1 MSDSNEQFE
10 RPINKFL
17 SDMYD
22 DFFWLISSDPDAFES
37 AQKNLK
43 KLKYNHSQGKKLDNI
58 KSRKEYLER
67 ANKRHADKKRPS
79 TSYFNEDEP
88 ALDYEKIKSK
98 STQQKAMM
106 ESSNTLSN
114 SSKQAKV
121 ANTSIQTVKNTNS
134 NLPEKQTSKE
144 DIIAQNEKKLQEFY
158 QKVDD
163 AHLTEN
169 SKIVLK
175 KMIAYTRKYSE
186 GIVKNYIPFNMR
198 IYCDN
203 NETLYDIVNL
213 IIDSFTYFGY
223 MKNDEAVERSFYVVE
238 EGNHI
243 SDLYNNHNSL
253 VIFKDV
259 DALINKN
266 KATRDKLL
274 NIWETEICDYSNL
287 EGITTIVS
295 DKNRAKIDEAFSNNL
310 VLKDK
315 IFDFE
320 LESTSANTQ
329 EIYHTILNNFKKDYT
344 VSGEFDVKLLD
355 YITETFP
362 KSQLSAPDYAN
373 SLRDQILFNQT
384 NTVIDANSIPKYEKN
399 KSIDEIFEELN
410 SLVGLDNVKD
420 MLKDLVSL
428 MKFKNKTGNSL
439 KISDTNLHMVFL
451 GNPGTGKT
459 TVARMVAGILYNL
472 KYIDQNK
479 LIEVSAKDLIGQ
491 YVGQT
496 APKTIEVIEK
506 ALGGV
511 LFIDEAYSLASKP
524 GSSGNSFNE
533 ECIATLIQA
542 MENYRDNLVVIFA
555 GYSKEMD
562 AFLKSNSGIVSR
574 IGYTLEFN
582 DYTVDELILILK
594 SMFKKA
600 GFFIDE
606 TAIEKAKQIIEE
618 YKNAESFG
626 NARFVRNLYE
636 KAIIKHATNTANSTS
651 KKILK
656 TITANDITAENLL
669 KL

>member
-1 MSDSNEQFE
+1 MSDSNNQYD
-10 RPINKFL
+10 RPQKKFL
-17 SDMYD
+17 EDMYD
-22 DFFWLISSDPDAFES
+22 DFFWLISSDPDAFNAAKE
-37 AQKNLK
+37 KIK
-43 KLKYNHSQGKKLDNI
+43 KLRYNHEHRDTFDNI
-58 KSRKEYLER
+58 KSRKEYLQR
-67 ANKRHADKKRPS
+67 ANSRHSDKRKEA
-79 TSYFNEDEP
+79 TSYFKEDEP
-88 ALDYEKIKSK
+88 MDQHLDQPTLDYKKIKEDALKETANKKAASK
-98 STQQKAMM
+98 KA
-106 ESSNTLSN
+106 EP
-114 SSKQAKV
+114 KEKV
-121 ANTSIQTVKNTNS
+121 QEPAAPQ
-134 NLPEKQTSKE
+134 LSKE
-144 DIIAQNEKKLQEFY
+144 EIAATNARKLQEFY
-158 QKVDD
+158 QKVED
-163 AHLTEN
+163 AHLVEE

-175 KMIAYTRKYSE
+175 KMIDYARKYSE

-203 NETLYDIVNL
+203 DETLYDLVNI

-223 MKNDEAVERSFYVVE
+223 MKDADAVERSFYVVE
-238 EGNHI
+238 DPTHI
-243 SDLYNNHNSL
+243 TDLYSPAHNL

-259 DALINKN
+259 DALANQD
-266 KATRDKLL
+266 KATKDKLL
-274 NIWETEICDYSNL
+274 NIWETTICDYSNL
-287 EGITTIVS
+287 DGITTVVA
-295 DKNRAKIDEAFSNNL
+295 DKNREKIDELFANNS
-310 VLKDK
+310 VLRDK

-320 LESTSANTQ
+320 LISTSANTQ
-329 EIYHTILNNFKKDYT
+329 EIYHQVLNAFKKDYT

-362 KSQLSAPDYAN
+362 RSNLTAPDYAEA
-373 SLRDQILFNQT
+373 LIEQILFNQEF
-384 NTVIDANSIPKYEKN
+384 NVIDANSIPAYEKN

-410 SLVGLDNVKD
+410 SLVGLENVKD

-428 MKFKNKTGNSL
+428 MKFKSKTGDSL
-439 KISDTNLHMVFL
+439 KIKDTNMHMVFL

-459 TVARMVAGILYNL
+459 TVARMIAGILYNL

-496 APKTIEVIEK
+496 APKTIEVIER

-524 GSSGNSFNE
+524 GSTGNSFNE

-574 IGYTLEFN
+574 IGYTMEFK
-582 DYTVDELILILK
+582 DYNLDELILILK

-606 TAIEKAKQIIEE
+606 GAIEKAKEIIEE
-618 YKNAESFG
+618 YRHTEGFG

-636 KAIIKHATNTANSTS
+636 KAVIKHATNTANAKS
-651 KKILK
+651 KKVLK
-656 TITANDITAENLL
+656 TIVAEDITSENIM

>member
-1 MSDSNEQFE
+1 MSDSNNLYD
-10 RPINKFL
+10 RPQKKFL
-17 SDMYD
+17 EDMYD
-22 DFFWLISSDPDAFES
+22 DFFWLISSDPDAFNAAKE
-37 AQKNLK
+37 KIK
-43 KLKYNHSQGKKLDNI
+43 KLRYNHEHRDTFDNI
-58 KSRKEYLER
+58 KSRKEYLQR
-67 ANKRHADKKRPS
+67 ANSRHSDKRKES
-79 TSYFNEDEP
+79 TSYFKEDEP
-88 ALDYEKIKSK
+88 MDQHLDQPTLDYKKIKEDALKETANKKTDSK
-98 STQQKAMM
+98 KA
-106 ESSNTLSN
+106 EPNE
-114 SSKQAKV
+114 KG
-121 ANTSIQTVKNTNS
+121 QTPAAPQ
-134 NLPEKQTSKE
+134 LSKE
-144 DIIAQNEKKLQEFY
+144 EIAAANARKLQEFY
-158 QKVDD
+158 QKVED
-163 AHLTEN
+163 AHLVEE

-175 KMIAYTRKYSE
+175 KMIDYARKYSE

-203 NETLYDIVNL
+203 DETLYDLVNI

-223 MKNDEAVERSFYVVE
+223 MKDADAVERSFYVVE
-238 EGNHI
+238 DPTHI
-243 SDLYNNHNSL
+243 TDLYSPAHNL

-259 DALINKN
+259 DALANQD
-266 KATRDKLL
+266 KATKDKLL
-274 NIWETEICDYSNL
+274 NIWETTICDYSNL
-287 EGITTIVS
+287 DGITTVVA
-295 DKNRAKIDEAFSNNL
+295 DKNREKIDELFANNS
-310 VLKDK
+310 VLRDK

-320 LESTSANTQ
+320 LISTSANTQ
-329 EIYHTILNNFKKDYT
+329 EIYHQVLNAFKKDYT

-362 KSQLSAPDYAN
+362 RSNLTAPDYAEA
-373 SLRDQILFNQT
+373 LIEQILFNQEF
-384 NTVIDANSIPKYEKN
+384 NVIDANSIPAYEKN

-410 SLVGLDNVKD
+410 SLVGLENVKD

-428 MKFKNKTGNSL
+428 MKFKSKTGDSL
-439 KISDTNLHMVFL
+439 KIKDTNMHMVFL

-459 TVARMVAGILYNL
+459 TVARMIAGILYNL

-496 APKTIEVIEK
+496 APKTIEVIER

-524 GSSGNSFNE
+524 GSTGNSFNE

-574 IGYTLEFN
+574 IGYTMEFK
-582 DYTVDELILILK
+582 DYNLDELILILK

-606 TAIEKAKQIIEE
+606 GAIEKAKEIIEE
-618 YKNAESFG
+618 YRHTEGFG

-636 KAIIKHATNTANSTS
+636 KAVIKHATNTANAKS
-651 KKILK
+651 KKVLK
-656 TITANDITAENLL
+656 TIVAEDITSENIM

>member
-1 MSDSNEQFE
+1 MSDSNNQYD
-10 RPINKFL
+10 RPQKKFL
-17 SDMYD
+17 EDMYD
-22 DFFWLISSDPDAFES
+22 DFFWLISSDPDAFNAAKE
-37 AQKNLK
+37 KIK
-43 KLKYNHSQGKKLDNI
+43 KLRYNHEHRDTFDNI
-58 KSRKEYLER
+58 KSRKEYLQR
-67 ANKRHADKKRPS
+67 ANSRHSDKRKEA
-79 TSYFNEDEP
+79 TSYFKEDEP
-88 ALDYEKIKSK
+88 MDQHLDQPTLDYKKIKEDALKETANKKAASK
-98 STQQKAMM
+98 KA
-106 ESSNTLSN
+106 EP
-114 SSKQAKV
+114 KEKV
-121 ANTSIQTVKNTNS
+121 QEPAAPQ
-134 NLPEKQTSKE
+134 LSKE
-144 DIIAQNEKKLQEFY
+144 EIAAANARKLQEFY
-158 QKVDD
+158 QKVED
-163 AHLTEN
+163 AHLVEE

-175 KMIAYTRKYSE
+175 KMIDYARKYSE

-203 NETLYDIVNL
+203 DETLYDLVNI

-223 MKNDEAVERSFYVVE
+223 MKDADAVERSFYVVE
-238 EGNHI
+238 DPTHI
-243 SDLYNNHNSL
+243 TDLYSPAHNL

-259 DALINKN
+259 DALANQD
-266 KATRDKLL
+266 KATKDKLL
-274 NIWETEICDYSNL
+274 NIWETTICDYSNL
-287 EGITTIVS
+287 DGITTVVA
-295 DKNRAKIDEAFSNNL
+295 DKNREKIDELFANNS
-310 VLKDK
+310 VLRDK

-320 LESTSANTQ
+320 LISTSANTQ
-329 EIYHTILNNFKKDYT
+329 EIYHQVLNAFKKDYT

-362 KSQLSAPDYAN
+362 RSNLTAPDYAEA
-373 SLRDQILFNQT
+373 LIEQILFNQEF
-384 NTVIDANSIPKYEKN
+384 NVIDANSIPAYEKN

-410 SLVGLDNVKD
+410 SLVGLENVKD

-428 MKFKNKTGNSL
+428 MKFKSKTGDSL
-439 KISDTNLHMVFL
+439 KIKDTNMHMVFL

-459 TVARMVAGILYNL
+459 TVARMIAGILYNL

-496 APKTIEVIEK
+496 APKTIEVIER

-524 GSSGNSFNE
+524 GSTGNSFNE

-574 IGYTLEFN
+574 IGYTMEFK
-582 DYTVDELILILK
+582 DYNLDELILILK
-594 SMFKKA
+594 YMFKKA

-606 TAIEKAKQIIEE
+606 GAIEKAKEIIEE
-618 YKNAESFG
+618 YRHTEGFG

-636 KAIIKHATNTANSTS
+636 KAVIKHATNTANATS
-651 KKILK
+651 KKVLK
-656 TITANDITAENLL
+656 TIVAEDITSENIM